1 MFIELWE
8 RIRGYDKW
16 SKSEATIRS
25 STLAKIEVGHNRNG
39 TPIMAWQNSCVLVW
53 SDPAGAS
60 QLDEFSVF
68 ESSPLFQ
75 LYEDQ
80 KVTILCDPANSGNYF
95 FPELLRTRAIRAI
108 KMTLGFAIFT
118 ALVVLWS
125 LLFR

>member
-16 SKSEATIRS
+16 PQTEAAIRS
-25 STLAKIEVGHNRNG
+25 STLAEVEVGHNRNG
-39 TPIMAWQNSCVLVW
+39 APIMAWQNSCVLVW
-53 SDPAGAS
+53 SDPAGGS

-75 LYEDQ
+75 LYEGQ
-80 KVTILCDPANSGNYF
+80 KVTILCDPANPGNYF
-95 FPELLRTRAIRAI
+95 FPELLRSKAIRAI
-108 KMTLGFAIFT
+108 KVTLGFVIAA